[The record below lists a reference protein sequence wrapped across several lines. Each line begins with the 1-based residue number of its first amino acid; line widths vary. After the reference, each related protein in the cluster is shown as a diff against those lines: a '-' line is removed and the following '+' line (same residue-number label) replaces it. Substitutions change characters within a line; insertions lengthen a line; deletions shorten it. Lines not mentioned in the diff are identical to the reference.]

1 MRRLAWLIAV
11 CSAPHLQGA
20 SAAVVTYGDEHC
32 QTARFP
38 GGWHLP
44 PNDHRQLD
52 QFEFRRQETNGDVY
66 LVSGVVVL
74 KSGIK
79 AYSPSKYRV
88 ELGDIGRVRPAT
100 QQEWDTAVPVLLGD
114 RFRPT
119 LQQPRHGDNF
129 VFRQRTFKKSG
140 PKWPAIGVDARIS
153 PDERWIA
160 VQSWQGSDYRDGDA
174 FFTPGTLFGTPS
186 RFFVDLYEVASGD
199 KIVSFDGVD
208 HDFSAGDAPLL
219 NSFWLE
225 SRYFVVPLGS
235 RREKLLV
242 CQVP

>member
-1 MRRLAWLIAV
+1 MGRIAWLIAV
-11 CSAPHLQGA
+11 CSAPHLLGA

-32 QTARFP
+32 QTLRFP
-38 GGWHLP
+38 SGWHLSE
-44 PNDHRQLD
+44 NDRRQFD
-52 QFEFRRQETNGDVY
+52 QFEFRRSEIDGDTY
-66 LVSGVVVL
+66 LVAAVAL
-74 KSGIK
+74 PKSGTK
-79 AYSPSKYRV
+79 TYSLNKYRV
-88 ELGDIGRVRPAT
+88 ELGDIVQVRPAK
-100 QQEWDTAVPVLLGD
+100 QQVWDTAVPVPLGD
-114 RFRPT
+114 RFRIQ
-119 LQQPRHGDNF
+119 LQQPPHGDNF
-129 VFRQRTFKKSG
+129 IYRQRAFKRSG
-140 PKWPAIGVDARIS
+140 PKWPAVGVDARIS

-199 KIVSFDGVD
+199 KIVAFDGVD

-225 SRYFVVPLGS
+225 SRYFFVPLGS
-235 RREKLLV
+235 HRQKFLV